1 MTGSP
6 ANVSNCDEI
15 LSPLEGGLLF
25 EHPSDAC
32 AKYTL
37 EQHPLQCGDVAHF
50 HRCFSNALK
59 DGKQKKS
66 AGIIKWDAILG
77 GGDQTMQMD
86 GEFMGFPFF
95 CCPLFGARCNLMT
108 P

>member
-77 GGDQTMQMD
+77 GVIKQCKWMVNLWD
-86 GEFMGFPFF
+86 FPFF
-95 CCPLFGARCNLMT
+95 VVHCLGPGAI
-108 P
+108 